1 MDFMDISNTQL
12 TTQNISQ
19 MEMDDMEMDF
29 YDPEEAQDQVAPLG
43 GHLGTQNGT
52 GTMMVTGTQTV
63 LGTPM
68 DTVTQDTQLRTQSPF
83 DRVSAPTVP
92 LPDFVPSSRHR
103 YINGHSLRH
112 VSGANLG
119 SGSFGNVTVG
129 VLSDGSGRSKQ
140 VAIKHAQSMSK
151 SEACKALKKEITVF
165 EKIPSH
171 QNIVEYIGGRVG
183 SPGEDMANGNDFF
196 IVEELLPGNLSDL
209 IHSDT
214 VFSQRC
220 TYRHLITIFH
230 GIVSGLSH
238 LHAHNVIHH
247 DLKPANVL
255 ISKDLVPKLADFGA
269 STIRLRKSITAT
281 MRG

>member
-1 MDFMDISNTQL
+1 
-12 TTQNISQ
+12 
-19 MEMDDMEMDF
+19 MDDMDMDF
-29 YDPEEAQDQVAPLG
+29 YDSEAQDQVGALG
-43 GHLGTQNGT
+43 GRSGTQNGI
-52 GTMMVTGTQTV
+52 GTMMITGTQTV

-68 DTVTQDTQLRTQSPF
+68 DTVTQDTQLRTQTPF
-83 DRVSAPTVP
+83 ERASAPTVP
-92 LPDFVPSSRHR
+92 LPEFVPSSRYR
-103 YINGHSLRH
+103 YISGHGLRH
-112 VSGANLG
+112 VSGVNLG

-129 VLSDGSGRSKQ
+129 VLMDSSGRTKQ
-140 VAIKHAQSMSK
+140 VAIKHAQSMSR

-183 SPGEDMANGNDFF
+183 SPGNEMADGKNFF

-209 IHSDT
+209 IHSDSG
-214 VFSQRC
+214 FAQRC
-220 TYRHLITIFH
+220 TYRQLIMIFH
-230 GIVSGLSH
+230 GIAFGLSH
-238 LHAHNVIHH
+238 LHAHDVIHH

-255 ISKDLVPKLADFGA
+255 ITKDLVPKLADFGA